1 MTTDTRLLV
10 SSESNVFAQLEQL
23 GHEQVVF
30 CYDRPTGLKAII
42 AIHNTVLGPAMG
54 GTRMW
59 AYDSESTALEDV
71 LRLAR
76 GMTFKNAMAGLHLG
90 GGKAVII
97 GDARKIKTEALLR
110 MYGKFIKNLNGKY
123 ITAEDMGMTD
133 RDMEHIAQET
143 SFVAGLPEYR
153 GGSGS
158 PSAMTAL
165 GTYVGMKAAAKKAF
179 GSDSL
184 EGKTVAVQGVG
195 SVGEILVGYLVRE
208 NAKIFIT
215 DVFEERIK
223 KVAARFQVTAV
234 GADEIYDV
242 PADIYSPCAMGATV
256 NDETLS
262 RLKAQV
268 IAGCANNQL
277 ADEDLHGTACMQKGI
292 VYVPDFVINSG
303 GVINIAT
310 EIAGSYNRA
319 WATAKTEEIYD
330 RVLQVLNA
338 AEQQQRNAQTVAIE
352 LAWKRIRDIAHI
364 KATY

>member
-1 MTTDTRLLV
+1 MTTDTQPIV
-10 SSESNVFAQLEQL
+10 AAESNVFAQADAL

-30 CYDRPTGLKAII
+30 CHDKHTGLKAII

-59 AYDSESTALEDV
+59 AYNSESEALEDV
-71 LRLAR
+71 LRLSR

-97 GDARKIKTEALLR
+97 GDARTIKTEALLR
-110 MYGKFIKNLNGKY
+110 MYGKFINSLNGKY
-123 ITAEDMGMTD
+123 ITAEDMGITD
-133 RDMEHIAQET
+133 RDMEYIALHT
-143 SFVAGLPEYR
+143 RYVSGLPEYR

-179 GSDSL
+179 GTDSL
-184 EGKTVAVQGVG
+184 EGKTIAVQGVG
-195 SVGEILVGYLVRE
+195 SVGEFLLEYLAKE

-215 DVFEERIK
+215 DVFEDRIK
-223 KVAARFQVTAV
+223 KVAARFNLTVV
-234 GADEIYDV
+234 GPDEIYDV
-242 PADIYSPCAMGATV
+242 PADIYSPCAMGATI
-256 NDETLS
+256 NDDTLA

-277 ADEDLHGTACMQKGI
+277 ADEEVHGTACMDQGI

-330 RVLQVLNA
+330 RVLQVLNE
-338 AEQQQRNAQTVAIE
+338 AERQQRNAQAVATQMALQRIE
-352 LAWKRIRDIAHI
+352 AIARI